1 MGERAEGEEN
11 KRRKSRPRC
20 SWPFQILCVSVAGV
34 VQVPGI
40 ANVVAEKQWPYII
53 EVREWLL
60 VIIWYSSIEYEPLK
74 NFLRHSG
81 LTLYSVVPN
90 PAVPGIYEGGDW
102 VAVPE
107 Q

>member
-53 EVREWLL
+53 EA
-60 VIIWYSSIEYEPLK
+60 VIGSRCLSSNPM
-74 NFLRHSG
+74 RQDGVPQARVSQG
-81 LTLYSVVPN
+81 LTALGRSRAAQPLRPTCATLRTMPLVLS
-90 PAVPGIYEGGDW
+90 
-102 VAVPE
+102 
-107 Q
+107 